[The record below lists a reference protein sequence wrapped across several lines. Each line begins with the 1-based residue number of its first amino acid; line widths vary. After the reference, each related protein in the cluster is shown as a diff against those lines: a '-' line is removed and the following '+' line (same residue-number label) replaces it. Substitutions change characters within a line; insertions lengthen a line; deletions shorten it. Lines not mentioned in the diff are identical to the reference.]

1 MTISYKWL
9 MDYFAEPI
17 AHDKLA
23 NILNAI
29 GLEVESYDEYQEI
42 KGGLAG
48 LVTGEVLTVEK
59 HPNADRL
66 SVTTVNIGGEAPLQ
80 IVCGAPNVAAG
91 QKVIVAPIGTTI
103 FPVSG
108 EPVTMKAAK
117 IRGVESQGMICAD
130 DEVGLGTDHSGIR
143 ILEGT
148 TAVGIPVASLFEP
161 YDDNVISIGLT
172 PNRSDAMSHWG
183 VARDV
188 CTWLNHHE
196 GKSLVPVSKEKKEF
210 IAAGNSCPIEVII
223 ENTHDCPR
231 YTGMLIEN
239 VSISAAPKWMQ
250 QRLKA
255 IGQRPI
261 NNIVDITNYIL
272 HDTGQPLHAFDADM
286 IKGKTIRV
294 KNLASGTLF
303 LGLDEKERKL
313 NEGDLMI
320 CDGDSHPMCI
330 GGVFGGS
337 GSGVTEATK
346 NIFLESAWFHPVSIR
361 KSSFRHQLR
370 TDAAMHFEKSVDI
383 GQTLNVLKKAVG
395 LICDHAGGKVQHD
408 LVDVYPVQR
417 IQPLIKLEYGYV
429 RKMSGKEYSPET
441 IRKILLG
448 MGFELKEES
457 ANHIVVETPT
467 HKTDVSIPADLV
479 EEIMRI
485 DGFDNIEIPSKIT
498 ISPSVS
504 SGNEDYPLRE
514 KLSGILTGMGF
525 NEMLN
530 NSITHSAYYD
540 DEEIKRAVKMLNNL
554 SSELDTLR
562 LTMLETGL
570 QTVAHNLNHRN
581 DDLLLFEFGKTYSKT
596 EGKYVEEDHLA
607 LFTAGLAANGSWNKK
622 EETADLYFLKGAI
635 EKLAFQSGISGIT
648 FQQSTHHRYEY
659 ILEGSWKKHVLVT
672 IGKPADE
679 VLKKYDIRTSV
690 WHADINWMVWLEA
703 AGKRSIRYR
712 EISKFPMVQRDL
724 SFVAAKSL
732 TYHEIEKELKSLS
745 IPQLKNYRLFD
756 IFKSDKLGKD
766 KQSMAMNFVFQDEQK
781 TMKDEEVDAMMNRIT
796 AVFESKLQA
805 EIRK

>member
-1 MTISYKWL
+1 
-9 MDYFAEPI
+9 MDYFVEPI

-29 GLEVESYDEYQEI
+29 GLEVESYDGYQEI

-130 DEVGLGTDHSGIR
+130 DEVGLGTDHSGIH
-143 ILEGT
+143 ILDGST
-148 TAVGIPVASLFEP
+148 TVGIPVASLFEP
-161 YDDNVISIGLT
+161 YDDHVISIGLT

-196 GKSLVPVSKEKKEF
+196 GKNLTPVSKEKKEL
-210 IAAGNSCPIEVII
+210 ISAGKSCPIEVII
-223 ENTHDCPR
+223 ENTNDCPR
-231 YTGMLIEN
+231 YTGILIEN
-239 VSISAAPKWMQ
+239 VNISPAPKWMQ

-272 HDTGQPLHAFDADM
+272 HDTGQPLHAFDADK
-286 IKGKTIRV
+286 IKGKTVRV
-294 KNLASGTLF
+294 KNLSSGTTF

-320 CDGDSHPMCI
+320 CDGESNPMCI

-337 GSGVTEATK
+337 GSGVTDATK
-346 NIFLESAWFHPVSIR
+346 TIFLESAWFHPVSIR

-383 GQTLNVLKKAVG
+383 GQTLNVLKKAAG
-395 LICDHAGGKVQHD
+395 LICEHAGGIVHHD
-408 LVDVYPVQR
+408 PVDVYPIQR
-417 IQPLIKLEYGYV
+417 IQPVIRLEYGYV
-429 RKMSGKEYSPET
+429 HKMSGKEYSPET
-441 IRKILLG
+441 IKKILLG
-448 MGFELKEES
+448 MGFVLKEDS
-457 ANHIVVETPT
+457 ADHIVVETPT

-530 NSITHSAYYD
+530 NSITHSAHYD
-540 DEEIKRAVKMLNNL
+540 DEEIKRAVRMLNNL

-596 EGKYVEEDHLA
+596 ENKYLEEDHLA
-607 LFTAGLAANGSWNKK
+607 LFTAGMAANGSWNKK
-622 EETADLYFLKGAI
+622 DEAADLYYLKGVI
-635 EKLAFQSGISGIT
+635 EKLASQSGISGIT
-648 FQQSTHHRYEY
+648 FNQSEHGRYEY
-659 ILEGSWKKHVLVT
+659 LLDVSWKKNKLAT

-679 VLKKYDIRTSV
+679 VLKKYDIRTAV
-690 WHADINWMVWLEA
+690 WHADINWSVWLEA

-724 SFVAAKSL
+724 SFVAAQSL
-732 TYHEIEKELKSLS
+732 TYQEIEKELSSLS
-745 IPQLKNYRLFD
+745 ISQLKNYRLFD
-756 IFKSDKLGKD
+756 IFKSEKLGKD
-766 KQSMAMNFVFQDEQK
+766 KQSMAMNFIFQDEQK
-781 TMKDEEVDAMMNRIT
+781 TMKDEEVDALMNKIT
-796 AVFESKLQA
+796 GVFESKLQA